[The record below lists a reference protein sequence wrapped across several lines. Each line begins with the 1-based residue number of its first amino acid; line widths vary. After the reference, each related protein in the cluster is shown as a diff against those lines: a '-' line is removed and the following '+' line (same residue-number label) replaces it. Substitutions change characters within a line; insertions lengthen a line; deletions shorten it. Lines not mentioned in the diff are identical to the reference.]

1 MASKL
6 PTFGEPGTIQGALD
20 ADQCPR
26 CLVAFREPK
35 KNGVVHCLACN
46 LTITDNFA
54 RKRQRFD
61 VLFPRIAYYSN
72 KVRSKLCN
80 QRRK

>member
-1 MASKL
+1 MASEL
-6 PTFGEPGTIQGALD
+6 PTFGDPGTIQGALD

-35 KNGVVHCLACN
+35 KNGMVHCLVCN

-54 RKRQRFD
+54 RKVQRFEIF
-61 VLFPRIAYYSN
+61 FPRIAHYTN
-72 KVRSKLCN
+72 IVRSKLCN

>member
-1 MASKL
+1 MASEL
-6 PTFGEPGTIQGALD
+6 PTFGDPGTIQGALD

-35 KNGVVHCLACN
+35 KNGVVHCLVCN

-54 RKRQRFD
+54 RKVQRFEIF
-61 VLFPRIAYYSN
+61 FPRIAYYTN
-72 KVRSKLCN
+72 IVRSKLCN